1 MILINDWEKIKKN
14 NIENSEKLTK
24 LSIKKKLYQIKN
36 LKLKENIKLNLKK
49 NKNQKNLNLNKNKH
63 LKILNNNID
72 NIKLK
77 IAELELKFINLKKE
91 INKNI

>member
-1 MILINDWEKIKKN
+1 MNDGEKIKKN
-14 NIENSEKLTK
+14 DIENSEKLIK

-49 NKNQKNLNLNKNKH
+49 NQNKNQNNINLNKNKH
-63 LKILNNNID
+63 LKILNNNI
-72 NIKLK
+72 NNFKSK